1 MKTPTYRELGNKLKS
16 WALPSS
22 FICIAGLAALCFIVW
37 RWSFVPKAEEYRR
50 LSSQVEQLQKELEK
64 SESEIIWLQSDVNK
78 REQEVRQLKCQ
89 LKRRFP
95 TIRDFLGLR
104 NADECSYE
112 EI

>member
-1 MKTPTYRELGNKLKS
+1 MNRKVQLWFP
-16 WALPSS
+16 S
-22 FICIAGLAALCFIVW
+22 FICIAGLAALCFVAW
-37 RWSFVPKAEEYRR
+37 RSTYVPQAEEYRR

-78 REQEVRQLKCQ
+78 REQEVKQLKCQ

-95 TIRDFLGLR
+95 TIRDFLGWED
-104 NADECSYE
+104 AEECSYE